1 MDGDAETVPNHAEPP
16 DALLISRALSDD
28 LQAFEALYRK
38 HSARVYGLCIRLVRN
53 EADAQDCTQ
62 ETFIRAWR
70 QLATFRGHSAFGT
83 WLHRIAVNEILSR
96 RRRKATE
103 ERYLEIVQPETTAPD
118 REGDFDIEVV
128 ERAIARLPER
138 ARDVFVLHR
147 IYGYTHEETAQML
160 DIASGTCKA
169 HVYRASKL
177 LLRMLEAG
185 GTGSAERRESGY

>member
-1 MDGDAETVPNHAEPP
+1 MDGDADTAPKDVEPP
-16 DALLISRALSDD
+16 DALLISRALTND
-28 LQAFEALYRK
+28 LQAFEALYRR

-70 QLATFRGHSAFGT
+70 QLATFRGHSAFAT

-96 RRRKATE
+96 RRRKSTE
-103 ERYLEIVQPETTAPD
+103 ERYLEVVRPETTEPD
-118 REGDFDIEVV
+118 REGDVDIEVV
-128 ERAIARLPER
+128 ERAIGQLPER

-147 IYGYTHEETAQML
+147 IYGYTHEEAARML
-160 DIASGTCKA
+160 DIAAGTCKA

-177 LLRMLEAG
+177 LLRLLEESGAG
-185 GTGSAERRESGY
+185 PAARRESGR